1 MSEGHPSYGDP
12 TFSLFF
18 RMVFIHWGSYDQMRK
33 YNTEYLLVHKICW
46 DITTVRVIA
55 PNCTIQGAKHLIQLC
70 SLWQLWD
77 SAARD
82 THATWFSRMEVSLTM
97 RSLAASGTSSPM
109 ACRYLASWISSMI
122 CESQFTNS
130 SPVSGWLTS
139 SEAFRPLLAASTARH
154 QPRWYSI
161 WEQECVSEK
170 KARERVLCSN
180 QRAVSLCSAGS
191 CRWFLV
197 GRSEKWGWHEQRIVN
212 KVCWTMYFKVCCT
225 VYVLW
230 TRTA

>member
-33 YNTEYLLVHKICW
+33 YNTEYVLVHKICW

-139 SEAFRPLLAASTARH
+139 SEAFRPLLAVSTARH

-170 KARERVLCSN
+170 RQESVCFARTKGLFHLV
-180 QRAVSLCSAGS
+180 QQGAVGD
-191 CRWFLV
+191 
-197 GRSEKWGWHEQRIVN
+197 SELEEVRNGGDTSKE
-212 KVCWTMYFKVCCT
+212 
-225 VYVLW
+225 
-230 TRTA
+230 